1 MATWANVG
9 EVGTRMRSCRLRRR
23 RLAEASEPPD
33 PAPPSPE
40 LTAESLAP
48 VRRHRADSALFN
60 RWRHK
65 TVRIFELGLGT
76 NNPELPS
83 TMGVSGRPG
92 ASLRGWRELFP
103 HSCVFGADIDRAIL
117 FQSDRIKTFYCDQL
131 SQVAIRDLWSQP
143 DLLSGMDIIIED
155 GLHTFEANVSF
166 LEGSIEHLRPGG
178 IYVVEDIQ
186 TEMVSRWRNQVE
198 TVYSK
203 KHQTL
208 VFALV
213 VLPNPLN
220 LVDNNLFIIRRPG

>member
-1 MATWANVG
+1 
-9 EVGTRMRSCRLRRR
+9 
-23 RLAEASEPPD
+23 
-33 PAPPSPE
+33 
-40 LTAESLAP
+40 
-48 VRRHRADSALFN
+48 
-60 RWRHK
+60 
-65 TVRIFELGLGT
+65 
-76 NNPELPS
+76 
-83 TMGVSGRPG
+83 
-92 ASLRGWRELFP
+92 
-103 HSCVFGADIDRAIL
+103 
-117 FQSDRIKTFYCDQL
+117 
-131 SQVAIRDLWSQP
+131 
-143 DLLSGMDIIIED
+143 MDIIIED